1 MIRRPPRSTR
11 TDTLFPYTTLFRS
24 YKLSETETMDEMER
38 LIAWLPATLPE
49 QTRTSVVHGDYRIDN
64 MIWARDRAQVLA
76 VPDWELS
83 THGDPLADFTYLA
96 LAGVTENGGRS
107 GGPDLD
113 RAAIRIPAIEQGFK
127 R

>member
-64 MIWARDRAQVLA
+64 MIWARERAQVHA
-76 VPDWELS
+76 VLDGELS
-83 THGDPLADFTYLA
+83 TLGDPLADFTYDTKIGRA
-96 LAGVTENGGRS
+96 LCRERLGT
-107 GGPDLD
+107 
-113 RAAIRIPAIEQGFK
+113 
-127 R
+127 